1 MVGAGERSPAAF
13 VASWAFII
21 SELPRR
27 FPKTQE
33 AITCILAPYSS
44 PKSLSNHLETSRNSL
59 ALDQSMREMASN
71 PRKIQ
76 HQISAKM
83 SKLKSQMIIDDTSSD
98 RDAARLLSL
107 QGTGAGAW
115 IEAVPT
121 SSKFAMNPT
130 EFRLAAFLRLGIP
143 MPFSSC
149 LVKCDC
155 NATLDNEGY
164 HLMTCKLGGGPV
176 FTHERLKSEWSEC
189 LRELQLHHKK
199 EPQHQYCDNEKRP
212 DIVVFDS
219 NSGCN
224 IELDVSL
231 VHPWRC
237 DYLKKTASDPGY
249 AAKKREEQ
257 KDEKYQHELHLTT
270 STSSFVPLVMEHFG
284 RWGVKA
290 EAYLK
295 ELSKRSRNEEG
306 LPNPAEFK
314 AVWRKRLSLQLQ
326 RCNANVIMKKI
337 KRISWEGDED
347 ENDYERDIHNFLH

>member
-1 MVGAGERSPAAF
+1 
-13 VASWAFII
+13 
-21 SELPRR
+21 
-27 FPKTQE
+27 
-33 AITCILAPYSS
+33 
-44 PKSLSNHLETSRNSL
+44 
-59 ALDQSMREMASN
+59 MREMASN

-76 HQISAKM
+76 HQISAEM

-199 EPQHQYCDNEKRP
+199 EPR
-212 DIVVFDS
+212 
-219 NSGCN
+219 
-224 IELDVSL
+224 
-231 VHPWRC
+231 
-237 DYLKKTASDPGY
+237 ASI
-249 AAKKREEQ
+249 
-257 KDEKYQHELHLTT
+257 L
-270 STSSFVPLVMEHFG
+270 
-284 RWGVKA
+284 
-290 EAYLK
+290 
-295 ELSKRSRNEEG
+295 
-306 LPNPAEFK
+306 
-314 AVWRKRLSLQLQ
+314 
-326 RCNANVIMKKI
+326 
-337 KRISWEGDED
+337 
-347 ENDYERDIHNFLH
+347 